1 MAKKNKIVKI
11 VRQVVALARSLVYSE
26 TENSWGKELMSGIQ
40 TKIEQLWTELSYFD
54 VFEISLNLI
63 WFVSICVDVPDRISL
78 AGSEKQREKENDKF
92 GIDLNCKTLE
102 ENTPA
107 HSGCLRFQNIRL
119 TKCIKA
125 SIFATESQI

>member
-1 MAKKNKIVKI
+1 MAKKIKIVKI

-63 WFVSICVDVPDRISL
+63 
-78 AGSEKQREKENDKF
+78 
-92 GIDLNCKTLE
+92 
-102 ENTPA
+102 
-107 HSGCLRFQNIRL
+107 
-119 TKCIKA
+119 
-125 SIFATESQI
+125 